1 MDIQARK
8 LNLIEEFLKI
18 SDENI
23 IEKLEYFINIEKQKQ
38 YDKDIKPMSLDEFYD
53 MIDQA
58 KQDKANGRLVSHEDL
73 KERIKSWKFE

>member
-8 LNLIEEFLKI
+8 LHLIEEFLKI

-38 YDKDIKPMSLDEFYD
+38 YDKDIKPMSLEEFHD

-58 KQDKANGRLVSHEDL
+58 KQDKANGRVVSHEDL
-73 KERIKSWKFE
+73 KERIKSWK

>member
-23 IEKLEYFINIEKQKQ
+23 IEKLEYFIKIEKQKQ
-38 YDKDIKPMSLDEFYD
+38 YDKDINPMSLDEFYD

-73 KERIKSWKFE
+73 KERITSWKS

>member
-23 IEKLEYFINIEKQKQ
+23 IEKLEYFIKIEKQKQ
-38 YDKDIKPMSLDEFYD
+38 YDKDIKPMSLKEFHD

-58 KQDKANGRLVSHEDL
+58 KQDKANGRLVSHEEL
-73 KERIKSWKFE
+73 KGRIKSWK

>member
-1 MDIQARK
+1 MDIEARK

-38 YDKDIKPMSLDEFYD
+38 YDKDIKPMSLDEFHD

-73 KERIKSWKFE
+73 KERIKSWK